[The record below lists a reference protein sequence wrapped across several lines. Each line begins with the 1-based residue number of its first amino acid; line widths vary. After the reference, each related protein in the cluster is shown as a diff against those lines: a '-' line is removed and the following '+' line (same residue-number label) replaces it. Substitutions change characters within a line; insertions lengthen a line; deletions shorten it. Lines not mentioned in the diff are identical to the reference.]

1 MQTQKSEEEYTL
13 SIEQEQDM
21 MAKFFFSSAREVL
34 LEAIKEYPDKGVA
47 IADIIQNYIRTN
59 PLGDVLPQT
68 QDLFQRMPI
77 PHISNISPID
87 TNYWFLALTE
97 IKSIYCSALPA
108 HTTKKYASEINL
120 FFDRLERYGYAVI
133 ENIDWQ

>member
-1 MQTQKSEEEYTL
+1 MQEIKDYSLDT
-13 SIEQEQDM
+13 EQEQDM
-21 MAKFFFSSAREVL
+21 MAKFFFSSVREVL
-34 LEAIKEYPDKGVA
+34 LEAIKEYPGRGIA
-47 IADIIQNYIRTN
+47 ISDIMQNYIRTN

-68 QDLFQRMPI
+68 QDLFQRIPI
-77 PHISNISPID
+77 PRISNTSPVD
-87 TNYWFLALTE
+87 TNYWFLTLTE

-108 HTTKKYASEINL
+108 HITQKYASEIDL

>member
-1 MQTQKSEEEYTL
+1 MQAQEVGKGYTL

-34 LEAIKEYPDKGVA
+34 LEAIKEYPGKGIA
-47 IADIIQNYIRTN
+47 IADIMQNYIRTN

-77 PHISNISPID
+77 PHISNTSPID
-87 TNYWFLALTE
+87 TNHWSLALTE
-97 IKSIYCSALPA
+97 IKSIYCSGLPDYIIQ
-108 HTTKKYASEINL
+108 KYASEIDL
-120 FFDRLERYGYAVI
+120 FFDRLERYGCAVI

>member
-1 MQTQKSEEEYTL
+1 MPTDDILKDYSL

-21 MAKFFFSSAREVL
+21 MAKFFFSSARS
-34 LEAIKEYPDKGVA
+34 KGIA
-47 IADIIQNYIRTN
+47 MADIIQNYILTN

-77 PHISNISPID
+77 PRISNTSSID
-87 TNYWFLALTE
+87 TSYWSLALTE

-108 HTTKKYASEINL
+108 QITQKYASEINL

>member
-1 MQTQKSEEEYTL
+1 MQEIKDYSLDT
-13 SIEQEQDM
+13 EQEQDM

-34 LEAIKEYPDKGVA
+34 LEAIKEYPGKGIA
-47 IADIIQNYIRTN
+47 ISDIMQNYIRTN

-77 PHISNISPID
+77 PRISNTSPVD

-108 HTTKKYASEINL
+108 HITQKYASEINL
-120 FFDRLERYGYAVI
+120 FFDRIGRFGCSEIMDDSKDVS
-133 ENIDWQ
+133 